1 MYLSWQWRRN
11 IDVDPPSIFQFQKGE
26 EEEEEGRIRIR
37 ISVLLWWQTT
47 ICEWGI
53 ELSTWIG
60 DHPTVSLCVYLS
72 RLISFSLISCP
83 ASSRRN
89 RGHQNRTG
97 ERTNQRSAAASKRRE
112 SCFGQISFR
121 RRHQFS
127 LHSQLKDVYK
137 TNERQQQRVWPKKE
151 LTQNNKIKKKLFELW
166 AHWRNILSR
175 KRNFS
180 FLKFQ
185 FRR

>member
-1 MYLSWQWRRN
+1 MTNNNLWVGDGTVDVNRRSS
-11 IDVDPPSIFQFQKGE
+11 DC
-26 EEEEEGRIRIR
+26 
-37 ISVLLWWQTT
+37 VLMR
-47 ICEWGI
+47 
-53 ELSTWIG
+53 
-60 DHPTVSLCVYLS
+60 VYLS

-151 LTQNNKIKKKLFELW
+151 LTQNNKIKKLFELW

-180 FLKFQ
+180 FLNFNSGDKTNCVLLGW
-185 FRR
+185 